1 MALASRFT
9 TAVAGAALAAAS
21 LSMSAPLHAADM
33 IYRGAVVDAGLC
45 SEAGVLNRVTRNFRH
60 QVTHVPN
67 LPQVDILDYRD
78 IRLTRYE
85 PLAEDSPIERTYCQA
100 TAMMSDGHN
109 RQVWYLVEG
118 GQGFASIG
126 DNVEF
131 CVAGFDRWYVYNSP
145 WCRVLR

>member
-1 MALASRFT
+1 MALATRL
-9 TAVAGAALAAAS
+9 VRLAAALGLS
-21 LSMSAPLHAADM
+21 LSAAVPPLPAFAADM
-33 IYRGAVVDAGLC
+33 IYGRAVVDAGLC
-45 SEAGVLNRVTRNFRH
+45 SETRVLDRVKRNFRY

-85 PLAEDSPIERTYCQA
+85 PLAQDNPIERTYCQA
-100 TAMMSDGHN
+100 VAMMSDGHN
-109 RQVWYLVEG
+109 RHVWYLIEG